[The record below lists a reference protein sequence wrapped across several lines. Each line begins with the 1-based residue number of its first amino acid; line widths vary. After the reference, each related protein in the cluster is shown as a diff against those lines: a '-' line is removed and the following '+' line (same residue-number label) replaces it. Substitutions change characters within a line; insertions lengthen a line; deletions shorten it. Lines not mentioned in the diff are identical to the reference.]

1 VDQRKD
7 LAVSVAVVVGGAAL
21 ALVSQEISLG
31 RIRDPLGSRAL
42 PTITGVLVMGLGLAL
57 VVRRV
62 VQWDRVTNEVAPD
75 GSEDLEGFPASTAR
89 AMTTWAG
96 CFIYVALLPALG
108 FLLATPVFIAS
119 LMVLLGIRRP
129 PKVLAVS
136 ILATAILFLL
146 FGEAL
151 NIRVPLGPLEP
162 YVPL

>member
-1 VDQRKD
+1 MDQRKD
-7 LAVSVAVVVGGAAL
+7 LAVSVAVVIAGAAL
-21 ALVSQEISLG
+21 TIAAQEISLG

-42 PTITGVLVMGLGLAL
+42 PTITGVLVMGLGVAL
-57 VVRRV
+57 VVRRI
-62 VQWDRVTNEVAPD
+62 VQWDRGTNEVAPD
-75 GSEDLEGFPASTAR
+75 GSEDLEGFPASTLR
-89 AMTTWAG
+89 AMTTWFG
-96 CFIYVALLPALG
+96 CFVYVSLLPTLG

-136 ILATAILFLL
+136 VFATVLLFLL